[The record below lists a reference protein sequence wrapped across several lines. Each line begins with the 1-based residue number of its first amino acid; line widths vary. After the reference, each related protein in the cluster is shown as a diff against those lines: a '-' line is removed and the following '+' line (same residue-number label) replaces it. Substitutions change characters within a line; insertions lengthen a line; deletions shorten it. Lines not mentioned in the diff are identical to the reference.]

1 MNYILTTSRNYNG
14 FFQNVC
20 VKMRGARGQQ
30 FPAMRTWALILTQ
43 FDFTSE
49 NFPNYT
55 GDSIVGTEYKS
66 MNFVT
71 HKSEINLLPSE
82 HTVLADVCAVVKW
95 KEERSVDG
103 DAPRSTII
111 KVFDVGYNDVVSAI
125 KSEYTRVTAKN
136 YDDNRLC
143 IVSLNINLKIV

>member
-1 MNYILTTSRNYNG
+1 
-14 FFQNVC
+14 
-20 VKMRGARGQQ
+20 MRGARGQQ
-30 FPAMRTWALILTQ
+30 FPLMRTWALILSQ

-49 NFPNYT
+49 NFPDYT

-82 HTVLADVCAVVKW
+82 HSVLADVCAVVKW